1 VYTYSAVHH
10 AFRPVWESLIPY
22 VVAVIEL
29 AEGPHMV
36 SDLIDV
42 EADAV
47 EVGIGVTVVFQQIS
61 DAISLPFFRPV
72 AG

>member
-1 VYTYSAVHH
+1 VYTYSIVHH
-10 AFRPVWESLIPY
+10 AFRPVWESLTPY

-36 SDLIDV
+36 SDVIDV
-42 EADAV
+42 QPDAM
-47 EVGIGVTVVFQQIS
+47 EVGMGVTVIFQQVS
-61 DAISLPFFRPV
+61 DAISLPFFKPT